1 MSRESPLQM
10 RVEIDDLRIAMAEV
24 KAQLDQITARVDAL
38 LALKSAED

>member
-1 MSRESPLQM
+1 M